1 MESSCVHNDQ
11 SYRIVY
17 QNKKE
22 WKKQMGKIKHAA
34 AAILLAGAMLL
45 TGCAKS
51 EFLVSEN
58 TEKRMTISAVNAGK
72 DAFFSVDSLEVE
84 EGEQV
89 VITANLTKGS
99 IQVSIVAEPEEQ
111 SADAVP
117 ERNGDAVITAN
128 LKSTDSVS
136 GTVAAGTYA
145 MEAVCLEKATGTVVI
160 EVKPA

>member
-1 MESSCVHNDQ
+1 
-11 SYRIVY
+11 
-17 QNKKE
+17 
-22 WKKQMGKIKHAA
+22 MGKIKRAA
-34 AAILLAGAMLL
+34 AAILLAGAMFL

-58 TEKRMTISAVNAGK
+58 TAKRMTISAVNADK
-72 DAFFSVDSLEVE
+72 DAFFSVDSLEVD

-99 IQVSIVAEPEEQ
+99 IQVSIIAEPEEQ

-128 LKSTDSVS
+128 LKSTDSAS

-145 MEAVCLEKATGTVVI
+145 MEAVCLEKASGSVVI